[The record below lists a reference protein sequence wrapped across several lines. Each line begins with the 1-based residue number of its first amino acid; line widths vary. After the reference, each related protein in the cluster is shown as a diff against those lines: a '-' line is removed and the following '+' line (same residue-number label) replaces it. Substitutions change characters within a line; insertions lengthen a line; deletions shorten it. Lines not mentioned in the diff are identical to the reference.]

1 MVTIPITATALR
13 RNVRTVIHLGMTNQ
27 HAFMRRSPESA
38 SLGTAP
44 TLDTEGSEG
53 VLGKRQPTRVRR
65 LLILR
70 RRSFSRPLRLTRI
83 PSLMVRSIITLILM
97 LLPMKMTSV

>member
-1 MVTIPITATALR
+1 
-13 RNVRTVIHLGMTNQ
+13 
-27 HAFMRRSPESA
+27 MRRSPGST
-38 SLGTAP
+38 SPGTAP
-44 TLDTEGSEG
+44 TPDTEGSKG